1 MSTSKRAVT
10 RALYAVVYI
19 AGIAGLSAAHAGANG
34 NDNVVGFAPWNS
46 VESADNTYANY
57 VDASTGNEDGV
68 DGRETAPNSGVG
80 FAPWNKAASYGS
92 ETDVPVIRSEPL
104 SGAGGFSP
112 WASVDSAP

>member
-10 RALYAVVYI
+10 RTLYAVVYV
-19 AGIAGLSAAHAGANG
+19 AGIAGFSAAHAGANG

-46 VESADNTYANY
+46 AESADITYAAY
-57 VDASTGNEDGV
+57 VDAPTGNEDGV
-68 DGRETAPNSGVG
+68 DVRDTVSNSGVG
-80 FAPWNKAASYGS
+80 FAPWNRAASFGS
-92 ETDVPVIRSEPL
+92 ETDVPVIRSVPL